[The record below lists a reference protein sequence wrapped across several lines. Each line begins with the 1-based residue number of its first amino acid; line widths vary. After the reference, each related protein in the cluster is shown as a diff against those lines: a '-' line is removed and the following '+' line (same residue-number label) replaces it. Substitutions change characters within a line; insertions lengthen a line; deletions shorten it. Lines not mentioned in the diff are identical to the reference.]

1 MSKHRLFLF
10 VGASLLALAGTASA
24 DISLTDNQMN
34 VVTAGASHFDFSKRH
49 DSQSNN
55 MGASHFDFSKRHHS
69 KSNNMGD
76 SHFDFSKR
84 HDSKSNNMGSSHFD
98 FSKRLD
104 SKSNNTV
111 NFDGQTN
118 ITDNFSKKANI
129 DVKSHVIGNSASLG
143 FDNEAIGKNSNAQGS
158 FSQLTV
164 AGQGSSQSGL
174 FVSAA
179 NGMPRANNMLPK

>member
-24 DISLTDNQMN
+24 DISLTDKQMN

-49 DSQSNN
+49 DSKSNN
-55 MGASHFDFSKRHHS
+55 MGASHFDFSKRHDG
-69 KSNNMGD
+69 KSNNMGA
-76 SHFDFSKR
+76 
-84 HDSKSNNMGSSHFD
+84 SHFD

-129 DVKSHVIGNSASLG
+129 DVKSHVTGNSASLG
-143 FDNEAIGKNSNAQGS
+143 FDNEAIGKNSNTQGS

-164 AGQGSSQSGL
+164 AGQGSGQSGL

-179 NGMPRANNMLPK
+179 NGMPRANNMPPK